1 MKSLQQTISFQYL
14 GKDYVLSA
22 HEPSRDTHNRPILWG
37 AVVAIDGQEQKPA
50 RRMAFLL
57 EATNLPPQIKDEL
70 CKCPTVEQAALEESE
85 QIHAAIRAKTL
96 KTPQHQEPIGKTE
109 RHPKTSATDR
119 EKHEENRRK
128 FEALFDPE

>member
-57 EATNLPPQIKDEL
+57 EATNLPPQIKAEL
-70 CKCPTVEQAALEESE
+70 GKCPTVERGALEESE
-85 QIHAAIRAKTL
+85 QIRAAIRAKTL
-96 KTPQHQEPIGKTE
+96 KTPRSLEPSDKTE
-109 RHPKTSATDR
+109 RRPKKSATNR

-128 FEALFDPE
+128 FEALFEPV